1 MEFSCCWPSSRV
13 TCPRFRGPTSR
24 YVLPATSLAYVLVAL
39 VGHFR
44 LHEEISPTRWLGI
57 ALIAAGVG
65 FVAAGPSVTPR
76 HEFPG
81 RYPRSRSLGD
91 EVMKDLYAWAAIGLI
106 VLASTTGDVLL
117 SYSMKR
123 VGDVGELWKRRGI
136 LAVVGRVL
144 TTPTFALGLMA
155 MGIAFYSLLF
165 GLSWGNLSL
174 VVPASASLTFVA
186 NAVAAR
192 IFLHERVGRR
202 RWIAALLV
210 AGGVVLMAV

>member
-1 MEFSCCWPSSRV
+1 MN
-13 TCPRFRGPTSR
+13 
-24 YVLPATSLAYVLVAL
+24 
-39 VGHFR
+39 
-44 LHEEISPTRWLGI
+44 GI
-57 ALIAAGVG
+57 
-65 FVAAGPSVTPR
+65 
-76 HEFPG
+76 
-81 RYPRSRSLGD
+81 
-91 EVMKDLYAWAAIGLI
+91 YAWTAIGLI

-123 VGDVGELWKRRGI
+123 VGDVGELWKGRGV
-136 LAVVGRVL
+136 LPVVGRVL
-144 TTPTFALGLMA
+144 ATPTFALGLLA
-155 MGIAFYSLLF
+155 MGVAFYSLLF

-186 NAVAAR
+186 NAAAAR

>member
-1 MEFSCCWPSSRV
+1 
-13 TCPRFRGPTSR
+13 
-24 YVLPATSLAYVLVAL
+24 
-39 VGHFR
+39 
-44 LHEEISPTRWLGI
+44 
-57 ALIAAGVG
+57 
-65 FVAAGPSVTPR
+65 
-76 HEFPG
+76 
-81 RYPRSRSLGD
+81 
-91 EVMKDLYAWAAIGLI
+91 MKDVYAWAAIGLI
-106 VLASTTGDVLL
+106 TLASTAGDVLL

-123 VGDVGELWKRRGI
+123 VGDVAELWKRRGA
-136 LAVVGRVL
+136 LAVIGRVL
-144 TTPTFALGLMA
+144 GTPTFALGVMA